1 MSIPTLHLVMHGVAI
16 KKHAAA
22 AEIASVAALPVAVV
36 SAELGAACANGRI
49 ANANEKYLLTPA
61 GQMILTSEYSR
72 FYGELRIE
80 EKFLWAYSRFEQ
92 INKELKQLITD
103 WQTIEVGGARVS
115 NTHADHAYDD
125 RLIARL
131 GDLHERAE
139 PLLAPMIA
147 SVPRLSTYKIKLTHA
162 LERAEDREIAWVSD
176 AKLESYHTV
185 WFELHED
192 LLRLLGKQRE
202 E

>member
-16 KKHAAA
+16 KKHASA
-22 AEIASVAALPVAVV
+22 AEIASIAALPVAVV
-36 SAELGAACANGRI
+36 SAALTAACANGRV
-49 ANANEKYLLTPA
+49 ANANEKYMLTPA
-61 GQMILTSEYSR
+61 GQMILAGEYSR
-72 FYGELRIE
+72 FYGELRRDD
-80 EKFLWAYSRFEQ
+80 KFSQAYSRFEK
-92 INKELKQLITD
+92 INKELKQLITE
-103 WQTIEVGGARVS
+103 WQTMEVGGTRVP
-115 NTHADHAYDD
+115 NTHADRAYDL

-131 GDLHERAE
+131 GDLNERVD
-139 PLLAPMIA
+139 PLLTQMMA
-147 SVPRLSTYKIKLTHA
+147 SVPRLSIYKAKLTHA
-162 LERAEDREIAWVSD
+162 LGKAEDRDIAWVSD